1 VLSVTEL
8 KCAVLN
14 CPRLAARYVYGRH
27 GHEMR
32 DLPVCG
38 KHTNWP
44 GRKNQALKSQYPR

>member
-14 CPRLAARYVYGRH
+14 CPRLADAYVYGRY

-32 DLPVCG
+32 DLPACR
-38 KHTNWP
+38 KHKNWANTQP
-44 GRKNQALKSQYPR
+44 PLKPEYSR